1 MCRRWS
7 LRRWSSTR
15 ATKSAFDYDSALID
29 VTNDVLST
37 LPTPTSTTRANLS
50 PYEEE
55 YHESMSVR
63 LSIKFIAI
71 TIFMTTCIAF
81 TVGCI
86 ARNILFATTEGL
98 VPGYYNDGVLIPAT
112 PPLSMQ
118 GYRHHHE
125 LLPTPT
131 IIPGKDVP
139 YTLYTTENF
148 HEEIASTR
156 TVHIDRSSGAAEYDN
171 DEQTCKHKQE
181 EDEDTSG
188 NHSGYDHDDEEDGHD
203 DEIHLP
209 AGEG

>member
-7 LRRWSSTR
+7 LRRWSSR

-37 LPTPTSTTRANLS
+37 LPTPTSTTRAKLS

-71 TIFMTTCIAF
+71 TIFMTTCTAF

-86 ARNILFATTEGL
+86 ARNILFATTEGQ
-98 VPGYYNDGVLIPAT
+98 VPGYYNNGVLIPAT

-118 GYRHHHE
+118 GHRHHHE

-156 TVHIDRSSGAAEYDN
+156 TVHIDRSSGDN

-203 DEIHLP
+203 EEIHLP